1 MEPSTHRTLSIKAKG
16 ENFKPDEDL
25 QLRTLLIHTRNQQR
39 NTKRPTHHRILIMHT
54 LTEPQRQ
61 IAHRLRNTLHL
72 DVLVVREGVVLR
84 GDAGMVDHR
93 ACVGDESGHGA
104 AEVCVDLHYLF
115 DGGGF
120 EEG

>member
-1 MEPSTHRTLSIKAKG
+1 
-16 ENFKPDEDL
+16 
-25 QLRTLLIHTRNQQR
+25 
-39 NTKRPTHHRILIMHT
+39 MHT

-61 IAHRLRNTLHL
+61 ITHRLRNTLHL

-93 ACVGDESGHGA
+93 ACVGDESRHGA
-104 AEVCVDLHYLF
+104 SEVCVDFHYLF

-120 EEG
+120 EERGLDALLDGEDDAFGCADTDGRRSELLEE